1 MFYIFNVWVIA
12 SNLCCKHGAYC
23 PCHKSTIVVKHWP
36 TLPAQKGEIDKSCI
50 IREGFEHGV
59 FMLLF
64 SLLYILFAGG
74 KNATD
79 GGFSTAAIVVL
90 LMGMIWWNWFR
101 VWLAQVLACLTGG
114 WEFSSMTCVRLGLPK
129 QDLCE
134 VGAAQ
139 ARLVW
144 GWDISSMICVRKN

>member
-1 MFYIFNVWVIA
+1 MYWVIA

-23 PCHKSTIVVKHWP
+23 PCHKSTIVVKYWP

-74 KNATD
+74 KN
-79 GGFSTAAIVVL
+79 VP
-90 LMGMIWWNWFR
+90 
-101 VWLAQVLACLTGG
+101 WLVA
-114 WEFSSMTCVRLGLPK
+114 F
-129 QDLCE
+129 
-134 VGAAQ
+134 
-139 ARLVW
+139 
-144 GWDISSMICVRKN
+144 